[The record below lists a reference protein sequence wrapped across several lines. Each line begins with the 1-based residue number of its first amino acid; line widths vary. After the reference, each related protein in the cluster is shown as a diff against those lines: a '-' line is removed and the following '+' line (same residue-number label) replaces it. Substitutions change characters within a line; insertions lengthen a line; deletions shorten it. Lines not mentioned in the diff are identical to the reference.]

1 MRQNTNIVSAY
12 FDLAD
17 HLNFFC
23 VLNRIKKKIHD
34 QKIQL
39 CFFVVSTKE
48 KDRPHRHHNDS
59 QSLSTFHSW
68 SMLF

>member
-1 MRQNTNIVSAY
+1 MPIFSFKVLLYFEFHTYKDMRQNTNIVSAY

-34 QKIQL
+34 QKIQ
-39 CFFVVSTKE
+39 
-48 KDRPHRHHNDS
+48 
-59 QSLSTFHSW
+59 
-68 SMLF
+68 